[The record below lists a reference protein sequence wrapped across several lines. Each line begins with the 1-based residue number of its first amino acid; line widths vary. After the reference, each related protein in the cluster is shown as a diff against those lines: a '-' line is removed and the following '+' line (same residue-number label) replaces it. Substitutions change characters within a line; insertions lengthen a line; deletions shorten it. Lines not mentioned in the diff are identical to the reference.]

1 MEFEELFKIQYQ
13 GYPEELQEIIQ
24 SIVGIEEVSIDA
36 PFERVR
42 VNKQLDCNIR
52 YNAYST
58 DRTRICNQLE
68 ENKNIK
74 EVIHG

>member
-24 SIVGIEEVSIDA
+24 SIVGIEDVSIDA
-36 PFERVR
+36 PFERVQ
-42 VNKQLDCNIR
+42 VDKQLDCNIS

-68 ENKNIK
+68 KHENID